1 MISAPCRYCG
11 TPNALSEQGICD
23 RCNGPNELPAQ
34 GGAFTLEQAPSGC
47 PAGFFLPTAMPS
59 SSSCNYVRPAIMLE
73 SSCPSTVDPIRLA
86 NAMIYRLWAL
96 NQSWRTDAE

>member
-34 GGAFTLEQAPSGC
+34 GGVFKLEQAPSGC
-47 PAGFFLPTAMPS
+47 PTGYFLPNVMPS
-59 SSSCNYVRPAIMLE
+59 SSSYSIVPPVMLE
-73 SSCPSTVDPIRLA
+73 SSCPSTLVTTDQVVVGALA
-86 NAMIYRLWAL
+86 RFRALWE
-96 NQSWRTDAE
+96 NWRI

>member
-34 GGAFTLEQAPSGC
+34 GGAFDIDRALSSC
-47 PAGFFLPTAMPS
+47 PVGYFVPTMMPS
-59 SSSCNYVRPAIMLE
+59 SSAYNFVCPPIMLE
-73 SSCPSTVDPIRLA
+73 SSCPSTLVTTDQVVVGALA
-86 NAMIYRLWAL
+86 RFRALWE
-96 NQSWRTDAE
+96 NWRTDG

>member
-34 GGAFTLEQAPSGC
+34 GGVFTLEQAPSGC
-47 PAGFFLPTAMPS
+47 PTGYFLPNVMRS

-73 SSCPSTVDPIRLA
+73 SSCPSTLVSTDQVVVGALA
-86 NAMIYRLWAL
+86 RFRALWE
-96 NQSWRTDAE
+96 NWRI